1 MKRPTGISITA
12 VGFIILAAL
21 SLLWSSLVFG
31 LGGLSAAF
39 GGLLGADAVSIFGT
53 SSAWSGF
60 VGILAALI
68 HIATGIGLLMMK
80 KWAWYLALVAVALTV
95 LEGVLGVFGG
105 GPMAFMC
112 GILGLIVPV
121 AILIY
126 LVTGKVRGAFG
137 IGAQPVE

>member
-1 MKRPTGISITA
+1 
-12 VGFIILAAL
+12 
-21 SLLWSSLVFG
+21 
-31 LGGLSAAF
+31 
-39 GGLLGADAVSIFGT
+39 
-53 SSAWSGF
+53 
-60 VGILAALI
+60 
-68 HIATGIGLLMMK
+68 MMK